1 MVKFSRDAEL
11 DIDDDLSKSYVEKV
25 AESVKDRSLG
35 EAVRFVYDQDIA
47 KDTLSLLLDRLH
59 IDSRDSVI
67 AGGRYHNRRDYIKFP
82 DLGRSDLKYQ
92 SQDPLPIVDF
102 DLHKSLFL
110 TNSLKQSLSRLR
122 MTIRTFLQKILE
134 EIHMTVMQER
144 WLLRKG
150 RCEMPTSSQQEGC

>member
-25 AESVKDRSLG
+25 AESVKDRSHG

-47 KDTLSLLLDRLH
+47 EDTLSLLLDRLD

-92 SQDPLPIVDF
+92 PQDPLPIVDF
-102 DLHKSLFL
+102 DLHKSIFSQIATKDRLMFTPYHSLCLF
-110 TNSLKQSLSRLR
+110 
-122 MTIRTFLQKILE
+122 
-134 EIHMTVMQER
+134 
-144 WLLRKG
+144 G
-150 RCEMPTSSQQEGC
+150 